1 MGRSELRGLTK
12 GAQGKIAGRLVC
24 KWLGG
29 RWVGL
34 DEDKGEQTKTQAQQE
49 IK

>member
-12 GAQGKIAGRLVC
+12 GAQGKIAC